1 MRIMV
6 AKLTYFAMMGLGEP
20 IRLIFAATNIEF
32 EDIRIGK
39 EEWQKLKPT
48 LKLPHLPM
56 LEMDGKTIFQAI
68 AICRYLARKNGLCGS
83 SEDEALDIDVTVDTL
98 EDMRKKTVVHYYQ
111 PDSEART
118 NGLKEAINVTIPSY
132 LKIFDKQLEENKGYL
147 VAGKFTWADIL
158 FLSHTDYLS
167 YLLLL
172 DILVNFP
179 NLKKYREKISD
190 LPGIKE
196 YLQKRPPH
204 PGDCRVFFF

>member
-1 MRIMV
+1 MV

-118 NGLKEAINVTIPSY
+118 NG
-132 LKIFDKQLEENKGYL
+132 
-147 VAGKFTWADIL
+147 FTWADIL